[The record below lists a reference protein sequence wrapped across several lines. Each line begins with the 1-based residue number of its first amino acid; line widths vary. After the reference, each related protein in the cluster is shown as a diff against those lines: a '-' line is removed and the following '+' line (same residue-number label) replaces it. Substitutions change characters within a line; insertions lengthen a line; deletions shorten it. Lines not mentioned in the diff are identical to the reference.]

1 MSLKS
6 RLTKILS
13 LGGMEEL
20 SPGKRF
26 SLQIAVMDGYWSVI
40 AFSTYVIWSVLQ
52 NHVQLFWVHFFCLLV
67 MFVGL
72 SFIYNKKYDVGRY
85 VIFLG
90 GLFAIFCGN
99 DVFGKDSGIEY
110 YYFVS
115 IMMPFLTF
123 SLEEI
128 KKGIPLSFT
137 AFFLC
142 ILQQIL
148 GTGLFFN
155 TIPPSS
161 ADRILA
167 IGFVALFTISVL
179 FVVRWRLYHAQK
191 ELQEQEKEIALSM
204 NKIAMGEMAANIAH
218 EINNPLLSLSLQM
231 TVMKEKYKHSEFHD
245 HFYKMDHMIQRMA
258 RMVSGLRD
266 LSRKEAETTMEE
278 FLFSDTL
285 EDVLAV
291 SSKEITAAGI
301 TLSINGDFELKT
313 RGHSVQVSQILINLL
328 NNSIDA
334 VKKDNERW
342 IKIEVSKKNSFLQ
355 VSVTDSGKGISEYVS
370 HKIMEPFFTTKPS
383 GTGTGLG
390 LSISR
395 TIAEKNHGKLYY
407 DSASERT
414 RFVLLLPLAN

>member
-1 MSLKS
+1 MNLKS
-6 RLTKILS
+6 HLTKFLS

-26 SLQIAVMDGYWSVI
+26 SLQIAVLDGYWSVL
-40 AFSTYVIWSVLQ
+40 AFFVYVAWSLHQ
-52 NHVQLFWVHFFCLLV
+52 NQMQLFWVHFFCLDV
-67 MFVGL
+67 MFIGL
-72 SFIYNKKYDVGRY
+72 TFIYKKKYDIGRY
-85 VIFLG
+85 IIFLG
-90 GLFAIFCGN
+90 GLLAIFCGN

-128 KKGIPLSFT
+128 KKGIPLSVT
-137 AFFLC
+137 AFSLC
-142 ILQQIL
+142 LIQQIS
-148 GTGLFFN
+148 GTGIFLD
-155 TIPPSS
+155 TIPPSPG
-161 ADRILA
+161 DRILA
-167 IGFVALFTISVL
+167 IGFVAIFTISVL

-191 ELQEQEKEIALSM
+191 ELQEQEKEIAHSM

-231 TVMKEKYKHSEFHD
+231 AVMKEKYEHSEFHD
-245 HFYKMDHMIQRMA
+245 HFHKMDQMIQRMA

-285 EDVLAV
+285 EEALSL
-291 SSKEITAAGI
+291 SSKEIAASGI
-301 TLSINGDFELKT
+301 TLSINGDSEFKT
-313 RGHSVQVSQILINLL
+313 RGHSLQVSQILINLL
-328 NNSIDA
+328 SNSIDA
-334 VKKDNERW
+334 VKNDKERW
-342 IKIEVSKKNSFLQ
+342 IKIDVAKKNSFLQ
-355 VSVTDSGKGISEYVS
+355 VSVTDSGKGIPEFVS

-407 DSASERT
+407 DPASERT